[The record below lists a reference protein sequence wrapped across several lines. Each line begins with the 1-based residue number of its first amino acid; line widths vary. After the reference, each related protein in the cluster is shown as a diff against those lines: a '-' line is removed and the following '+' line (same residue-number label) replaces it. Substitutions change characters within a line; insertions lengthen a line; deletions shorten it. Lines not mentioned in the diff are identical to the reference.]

1 MTVWLELTCA
11 CCFPAADGCLDHV
24 EKEEPHLIYGEG
36 SPNVNHM
43 DMLNILAEGSRDF
56 MPFLIWRPRML
67 AIHLYYRF
75 RYNTRVFYAD
85 RVLGHNLSLDE

>member
-1 MTVWLELTCA
+1 M
-11 CCFPAADGCLDHV
+11 
-24 EKEEPHLIYGEG
+24 
-36 SPNVNHM
+36 NHM
-43 DMLNILAEGSRDF
+43 DMLNILAEGSREF